1 MSEQKQFP
9 KYPWVIM
16 LILSV
21 LFLLWTVPLLLLS
34 GGTVIIEQG
43 LKYAGSQFVVADIE
57 PAALG
62 YFNMSMLKPLWE
74 ELWIG
79 ILGIYLA
86 LALRQGKR
94 FAWGLSLFWG
104 IMLITNAAIQGIYEI
119 VILNWSSACLQT
131 YLFLSL
137 GMIAVV
143 SLLIARKG
151 IFHSQI
157 SEVHGGA

>member
-1 MSEQKQFP
+1 MTEERRFP
-9 KYPWVIM
+9 KYPWLVM
-16 LILSV
+16 MVLSI

-34 GGTVIIEQG
+34 GGTIIIEQG
-43 LKYAGSQFVVADIE
+43 LKYAGSQFAVTDIE

-86 LALRQGKR
+86 IHLRKGKR

-104 IMLITNAAIQGIYEI
+104 IMLITNAAIQGFYEI
-119 VILNWSSACLQT
+119 VMLNWSQVCLQT
-131 YLFLSL
+131 YLFLGL
-137 GMIAVV
+137 GIVTVV
-143 SLLIARKG
+143 SLLTARKG
-151 IFHSQI
+151 FFAFKLRS
-157 SEVHGGA
+157 S